1 MPKIGFKAFIAL
13 SLIIIVF
20 TPILLA
26 KTVSHLTNMFPP
38 EENQLIRLNLDM
50 WVQDNILNAD
60 KTQFDKEEWKSQL
73 KMKAEE
79 DNLNLLIIF
88 EDDELL
94 YTEGMR
100 EPENTWLPESDQALS
115 KNLYKK
121 SYFGIDYYNVYSDND
136 SLIATVYINYPIPA
150 EDQIQKSNYDFVF
163 YIGAF
168 SLVSILYILFLQ
180 VNLMKPLRAINKS
193 SQLISNGTYSI
204 HLPGSNIKEM
214 SHTTNAFIEM
224 SKKLKLSK
232 ETNERLEDERKLFV
246 SSIVHDLRT
255 PIFSLRGY
263 LEGIIKGIFKDEQ
276 KKTQYL
282 EMSMKQANHLNELVT
297 SLANYSNIEGQI
309 KLEEITVFQVNDLVN
324 DLKQMLFFNLSEKKL
339 TLEVNNRT
347 SQLIAGDYRLLK
359 RAFEN
364 VLINCIRHSPPSEK
378 IEVFIRE
385 WDSFIETII
394 LDNGK
399 GFEEKDLAHIFKPL
413 YKGDEET
420 FSAEQRMGLGL
431 TIAQVI
437 IQKHSGTIQA
447 ANDEEKGAKIVI
459 KIPKNIIEYNDQ
471 RTKK

>member
-1 MPKIGFKAFIAL
+1 MPKISFKAFIAL

-26 KTVSHLTNMFPP
+26 KTVTRLTDVYSSKESQIFD
-38 EENQLIRLNLDM
+38 LDL
-50 WVQDNILNAD
+50 WVQDNIVNAH

-73 KMKAEE
+73 KKKAEA
-79 DNLNLLIIF
+79 DMLDLFIIF
-88 EDDELL
+88 ANDELL
-94 YTEGMR
+94 YTEGMK
-100 EPENTWLPESDQALS
+100 EAENIQLHEEGQALS
-115 KNLYKK
+115 ESLERKSNLNLVP
-121 SYFGIDYYNVYSDND
+121 YNVYSDD
-136 SLIATVYINYPIPA
+136 SFIATVYINYPIPA
-150 EDQIQKSNYDFVF
+150 EEQIQSTNYDFVF

-168 SLVSILYILFLQ
+168 SLVSILYIVFLQ

-204 HLPGSNIKEM
+204 DLPGSYIKEM
-214 SHTTNAFIEM
+214 SYTTHTFIEM
-224 SKKLKLSK
+224 TKKLKLSK

-263 LEGIIKGIFKDEQ
+263 LEGLIKGIFKNEQ
-276 KKTQYL
+276 KNTQYL

-297 SLANYSNIEGQI
+297 SLANYANIEGKI
-309 KLEEITVFQVNDLVN
+309 KLEEITEFQVNNLVY

-347 SQLIAGDYRLLK
+347 NQPISGDYVLLK

-364 VLINCIRHSPPSEK
+364 VLINCIRHSPPTEK

-385 WDSFIETII
+385 SGRFIEMII

-399 GFEEKDLAHIFKPL
+399 GFVEKDLTYIFKPL
-413 YKGDEET
+413 YKGDEEK
-420 FSAEQRMGLGL
+420 FSAERMGLGL

-437 IQKHSGTIQA
+437 IQKHKGTIQA

-459 KIPKNIIEYNDQ
+459 KIPKNIIE
-471 RTKK
+471 

>member
-1 MPKIGFKAFIAL
+1 MPKISFKAFIAL

-26 KTVSHLTNMFPP
+26 KTVTRLTDVYSSKESQIFD
-38 EENQLIRLNLDM
+38 LDL
-50 WVQDNILNAD
+50 WVQDNIVNAD
-60 KTQFDKEEWKSQL
+60 KTQFDNEEWKSQL
-73 KMKAEE
+73 KKKAEA
-79 DNLNLLIIF
+79 DMLDLFIIF
-88 EDDELL
+88 ANDELL
-94 YTEGMR
+94 YTEGMK
-100 EPENTWLPESDQALS
+100 ENTQLHEEGQALS
-115 KNLYKK
+115 ENLERK
-121 SYFGIDYYNVYSDND
+121 SNLNLVPYNVYSDD
-136 SLIATVYINYPIPA
+136 SFVATVYISYPIPA
-150 EDQIQKSNYDFVF
+150 EEQIQSTNYDFVF
-163 YIGAF
+163 YMGAF
-168 SLVSILYILFLQ
+168 SLVSILYIVFLQ

-204 HLPGSNIKEM
+204 DLPASNIKEM
-214 SHTTNAFIEM
+214 SYTTHTFIEM
-224 SKKLKLSK
+224 TKKLKLSK

-263 LEGIIKGIFKDEQ
+263 LEGLIKGIFKNEQ
-276 KKTQYL
+276 KKMQYL

-297 SLANYSNIEGQI
+297 SLANYANIEGQI
-309 KLEEITVFQVNDLVN
+309 KLEKITEFQVNDLVH

-347 SQLIAGDYRLLK
+347 SQPIAGDYVLLK

-364 VLINCIRHSPPSEK
+364 VLINCIRHSPPTEK

-385 WDSFIETII
+385 RESFIETII

-399 GFEEKDLAHIFKPL
+399 GFVEKDLAHLFKPL
-413 YKGDEET
+413 YKGDEEK
-420 FSAEQRMGLGL
+420 FSADRMGLGL

-437 IQKHSGTIQA
+437 IQKHKGTIQA

-459 KIPKNIIEYNDQ
+459 KIPKNIIE
-471 RTKK
+471 

>member
-1 MPKIGFKAFIAL
+1 MPKISFKVFIAL

-26 KTVSHLTNMFPP
+26 KTVSSLTNMLSTK
-38 EENQLIRLNLDM
+38 ENQLIGLDL

-60 KTQFDKEEWKSQL
+60 KTQFDREEWKSQL
-73 KMKAEE
+73 IKKAEE
-79 DNLNLLIIF
+79 DNLDLLIIF

-94 YTEGMR
+94 YTEGMK
-100 EPENTWLPESDQALS
+100 ESENTWLPESDQGLS
-115 KNLYKK
+115 EHLYEK
-121 SYFGIDYYNVYSDND
+121 SYFGVNYYNIYSND
-136 SLIATVYINYPIPA
+136 SLIATVYISYPIPA
-150 EDQIQKSNYDFVF
+150 EDQIQRRNYDFVF

-204 HLPGSNIKEM
+204 DLPGSNIKEM
-214 SHTTNAFIEM
+214 SYTTHAFIEM
-224 SKKLKLSK
+224 SKKLKLTK
-232 ETNERLEDERKLFV
+232 ETNEKLEEERKFFV
-246 SSIVHDLRT
+246 SSVVHDLRT

-263 LEGIIKGIFKDEQ
+263 LEGLIKGILKSEQ

-297 SLANYSNIEGQI
+297 SLANYSSIEGQI
-309 KLEEITVFQVNDLVN
+309 KLEEITVFQVNNLIH
-324 DLKQMLFFNLSEKKL
+324 DLKQMLFLNLSEKEL

-347 SQLIAGDYRLLK
+347 SQPIAGDYKLLK

-364 VLINCIRHSPPSEK
+364 VIMNSIRHSPPTEE
-378 IEVFIRE
+378 IEVLIRE
-385 WDSFIETII
+385 RDSFIETTI

-399 GFEEKDLAHIFKPL
+399 GFGEKDLAHIFNPS
-413 YKGDEET
+413 YKGDEEK
-420 FSAEQRMGLGL
+420 FNAVHRMGLGL
-431 TIAQVI
+431 TIAKVI

-447 ANDEEKGAKIVI
+447 VNDEEKGAKIII
-459 KIPKNIIEYNDQ
+459 KIPKNIIEYND
-471 RTKK
+471 

>member
-1 MPKIGFKAFIAL
+1 MPKISFKAFITF

-26 KTVSHLTNMFPP
+26 KTVTRLTDVYSSKESQIFD
-38 EENQLIRLNLDM
+38 LDL
-50 WVQDNILNAD
+50 WVQDNIVNAD
-60 KTQFDKEEWKSQL
+60 KTQFNKEEWKSQL
-73 KMKAEE
+73 KKKAEA
-79 DNLNLLIIF
+79 DKLDLFIIF
-88 EDDELL
+88 ADDELL
-94 YTEGMR
+94 YTEGMK
-100 EPENTWLPESDQALS
+100 ESENTQLHEEGQALPG
-115 KNLYKK
+115 NLERK
-121 SYFGIDYYNVYSDND
+121 SNLNLVPYNVYSDD
-136 SLIATVYINYPIPA
+136 SFIATVYISYSIPA
-150 EDQIQKSNYDFVF
+150 DEQIQSTNYDFVF
-163 YIGAF
+163 YMGAF
-168 SLVSILYILFLQ
+168 SLVSILYIVFLQ

-204 HLPGSNIKEM
+204 DLPSSNIKEM
-214 SHTTNAFIEM
+214 SYTTHAFIEM
-224 SKKLKLSK
+224 TKKLKLSK

-263 LEGIIKGIFKDEQ
+263 LEGLIKGIFKNEQ

-297 SLANYSNIEGQI
+297 SLANYANIEGKI
-309 KLEEITVFQVNDLVN
+309 KLEEITEFQVNDLVQ
-324 DLKQMLFFNLSEKKL
+324 DLKQMLFYNLSEKKL

-347 SQLIAGDYRLLK
+347 SQPIAGDYILLK

-364 VLINCIRHSPPSEK
+364 VLINCIRHSPPTEK

-385 WDSFIETII
+385 RDSFIETII

-399 GFEEKDLAHIFKPL
+399 GFVEKDLTYIFKPL
-413 YKGDEET
+413 YKGNEEK
-420 FSAEQRMGLGL
+420 FSADQRMGLGL

-437 IQKHSGTIQA
+437 VQKHSGIIQA

-459 KIPKNIIEYNDQ
+459 KIPKNIIE
-471 RTKK
+471 

>member
-1 MPKIGFKAFIAL
+1 MPKISFKAFIAL

-26 KTVSHLTNMFPP
+26 KTASHLTNVFSSK
-38 EENQLIRLNLDM
+38 ESQRFDLDS
-50 WVQDNILNAD
+50 WVQNNIVNTD

-73 KMKAEE
+73 RKKAEE
-79 DNLNLLIIF
+79 DNLELLIIF
-88 EDDELL
+88 ADDELL
-94 YTEGMR
+94 YTERMK
-100 EPENTWLPESDQALS
+100 EPENTLLLEGDQALS
-115 KNLYKK
+115 ENLDEKSNLYLVQ
-121 SYFGIDYYNVYSDND
+121 SYLYPVHYNVYSADD
-136 SLIATVYINYPIPA
+136 SLIATVYISSPPIPA
-150 EDQIQKSNYDFVF
+150 EEQPKSTNYDFVF

-168 SLVSILYILFLQ
+168 SLVSILYIVFLQ

-204 HLPGSNIKEM
+204 DLPSSNIKEM
-214 SHTTNAFIEM
+214 NNTTHAFIEM
-224 SKKLKLSK
+224 AKNLKLLK
-232 ETNERLEDERKLFV
+232 ENNERLEDERKLFV

-263 LEGIIKGIFKDEQ
+263 LEGLIKGLFKNEQ

-309 KLEEITVFQVNDLVN
+309 KLEEITVFQVNDLVH
-324 DLKQMLFFNLSEKKL
+324 DLKQMLFFNLLEKKL

-347 SQLIAGDYRLLK
+347 SHPIAGDYILLK

-364 VLINCIRHSPPSEK
+364 VLINCIRHSPPTEK

-385 WDSFIETII
+385 RDSFIETII

-399 GFEEKDLAHIFKPL
+399 GFVEKDLEHLFKPL
-413 YKGDEET
+413 YKGDEEK
-420 FSAEQRMGLGL
+420 FSAEHRMGLGL

-437 IQKHSGTIQA
+437 IQKHSGIIQA

-459 KIPKNIIEYNDQ
+459 KIPKNIIE
-471 RTKK
+471 